1 MEAKKTPKAD
11 LERKKGIFFQ
21 IGLIFT
27 LAVIFLGFEWKSY
40 DKVVYDLGP
49 VQVVNIEEE
58 IIPITRQE
66 TPPPPPPTTVN
77 VELNIVDDETEVT
90 EQLDFNA
97 EADDNT
103 EVEEYVAPPVQ
114 VEEEKE
120 VVEQEIFT
128 IVEEQPS
135 FPGGE
140 GELKKY
146 LVENITYP
154 QMAKETNVSGTVYV
168 QFVVEQD
175 GSVSNVKILK
185 GIGAGCDEEAVRV
198 VKKMPKWKPGKQ
210 RSKPVRVYFNLPVK
224 FTLAG

>member
-21 IGLIFT
+21 TGLIFT
-27 LAVIFLGFEWKSY
+27 LAVILLGFEWKSY
-40 DKVVYDLGP
+40 DKIVYDLGP
-49 VQVVNIEEE
+49 MQVVNIEEE

-66 TPPPPPPTTVN
+66 APPPPPTPTVN
-77 VELNIVDDETEVT
+77 IELNIVDDETEVT
-90 EQLDFNA
+90 DQLDFNA
-97 EADDNT
+97 EADATT
-103 EVEEYVAPPVQ
+103 EVEEYTAPVV

-128 IVEEQPS
+128 IVEEMAS
-135 FPGGE
+135 FPNGE
-140 GELKKY
+140 VELQKF
-146 LVENITYP
+146 ITSNVVYP
-154 QMAKETNVSGTVYV
+154 QMAKETGVSGTVYV
-168 QFVVEQD
+168 QFVVEPD
-175 GSVSNVKILK
+175 GSISNIKILK

-210 RSKPVRVYFNLPVK
+210 RSKPVRVYFNLPIR